1 MNSKNGHLNAADLR
15 PHLMNCGYDKS
26 QLVANVPLAEGRQVS
41 LAAFAHSPHDSRSA
55 CIAIVE
61 SISDPETDVAAC
73 RSLGAPLVF
82 TCGSNELWFWK
93 QRADKPQFVSRIPES
108 TLPRF
113 FDKHRAEFSPESVYR
128 AKTWARFD
136 KYYQLDFV
144 DIGLMPVVEAEAGR
158 RLSEFIE
165 RVVVETKSRLG
176 WKDVSEE
183 QGHWLLK
190 ANFWLLAAK
199 ILKDKHVPGFI
210 TLDFENLD
218 NVFARVAKHYG
229 SDVPV
234 TAGSKRQASALQE
247 SAREI
252 SRFGSLA
259 LVSTEALAYLYERAL
274 ITQETRTELGTH
286 STPAYLVDYIVGKLR
301 PWIETMDIE
310 GRQVFEPA
318 CGHAAFLLA
327 AMRLLLESTAIDS
340 YSPSERHNYLRN
352 RLHGSDTD
360 SFALEIARLSLTLA
374 DVPNPNGWDLQEA
387 NMFKGDHLA
396 RRSRG
401 ADIILANPPFE
412 NFSQGEQRITATNS
426 TANRYVNKAAEM
438 LWRIITNMNPGAI
451 FGVVLPQGILHSKN
465 AASLRQFL
473 ATNFEISEIC
483 LFPDKV
489 FTFSDVESAVILGR
503 RLPRGTGNNKPILY
517 RHIRDSDAA
526 KFKLTYQST
535 RDFEIQQL
543 SFSDVN
549 KWSFFVPS
557 LLGEVWEF
565 CREMT
570 KFGDIA
576 EIGKGLEFL
585 STSNPLFPKN
595 AITVSRTQFKD
606 SVQGF
611 ARLRPSLLT
620 HQKPE
625 TLWLNLS
632 PSVMSSPGLG
642 STTGM
647 RQVLLNYVRVSREE
661 WRLKA
666 FLDEKGH
673 PVTTSFLVVRPK
685 DRKIPIEV
693 LWGICNSPFA
703 NAFSYSHST
712 KRHVLAGLMRLMPV
726 PDVRSKNL
734 TPLLN
739 AVKAYLKAVRSQDIL
754 LPTTFQDELKTLHWR
769 VDAEVLRLYELPLH
783 LERQLLNMFSGV
795 KRRGVPFEQYEYFPR
810 EFKDP
815 LTLRG
820 LLAITVDWEQTNER
834 RTQLIFKKVKKNI
847 SAEEKLELDELQR
860 LADCRINLLT
870 PFPIEKLEAVKED
883 LKRRGVWEEN

>member
-1 MNSKNGHLNAADLR
+1 MNGKYGRLNVADLR
-15 PHLMNCGYDKS
+15 PHLMYCGYDKS
-26 QLVANVPLAEGRQVS
+26 QLVANVPLTEGRQVS

-55 CIAIVE
+55 CIAVVE
-61 SISDPETDVAAC
+61 SISDPETDVVAC

-82 TCGSNELWFWK
+82 MCRSNELWFWK
-93 QRADKPQFVSRIPES
+93 QRADKPQFVSRIPEP

-113 FDKHRAEFSPESVYR
+113 FEKHRNEFSPESVYR

-144 DIGLMPVVEAEAGR
+144 DVGLMPVVEAEAGR
-158 RLSEFIE
+158 RLSKFIE

-176 WKDVSEE
+176 WKEVSEE

-234 TAGSKRQASALQE
+234 TPGSKRQASALQE

-274 ITQETRTELGTH
+274 ITRETRTELGTH

-301 PWIETMDIE
+301 PWIEAMDIE
-310 GRQVFEPA
+310 DRQVFEPA

-327 AMRLLLESTAIDS
+327 AMRLLLESTAVDS
-340 YSPSERHNYLRN
+340 YPPSERHNYLRD

-387 NMFKGDHLA
+387 NMFRGDHLA
-396 RRSRG
+396 RRSRE

-412 NFSQGEQRITATNS
+412 NFSQGEQRLSAADSTTNQ
-426 TANRYVNKAAEM
+426 YVNKAAEM
-438 LWRIITNMNPGAI
+438 LWRVITNMNPGAV

-489 FTFSDVESAVILGR
+489 FTFSDAGSAVILGR
-503 RLPRGTGNNKPILY
+503 RLPRESGNNKPILY
-517 RHIRDSDAA
+517 RHIRESDAA
-526 KFKLTYQST
+526 NFKLTYQGT
-535 RDFEIQQL
+535 RDFEIQQ
-543 SFSDVN
+543 SRFSDVN
-549 KWSFFVPS
+549 EWSFFVPS
-557 LLGEVWEF
+557 LEEVWEF
-565 CREMT
+565 CREMPR
-570 KFGDIA
+570 FGDIV
-576 EIGKGLEFL
+576 EMGKGLEFL
-585 STSNPLFPKN
+585 SMSNPLFPKN
-595 AITVSRTQFKD
+595 AITESHTQFND
-606 SVQGF
+606 SVRGF
-611 ARLRPSLLT
+611 ARLRHSLLT
-620 HQKPE
+620 HQKPDIV
-625 TLWLNLS
+625 WLNLS
-632 PSVMSSPGLG
+632 PSVIRSSGLG
-642 STTGM
+642 ATTGM
-647 RQVLLNYVRVSREE
+647 RQVLLNYARVSREE

-666 FLDEKGH
+666 FLDEEGH
-673 PVTTSFLVVRPK
+673 PVTTRFLVIRPK
-685 DRKIPIEV
+685 DKKLPIEV

-703 NAFSYSHST
+703 NAFSYSYST
-712 KRHVLAGLMRLMPV
+712 KRDVLAGLMRLMPV

-734 TPLLN
+734 APLLN
-739 AVKAYLKAVRSQDIL
+739 AVMAYLKAARSEDIL
-754 LPTTFQDELKTLHWR
+754 ISPTFQDELKTLHWR
-769 VDAEVLRLYELPLH
+769 VDAEVLRLYELPPR
-783 LERQLLNMFSGV
+783 LERQLLNLFSGV
-795 KRRGVPFEQYEYFPR
+795 KRRGVPFEQYEYFPK
-810 EFKDP
+810 EFKEP
-815 LTLRG
+815 LTLIE
-820 LLAITVDWEQTNER
+820 LLMITADWEKTNER
-834 RTQLIFKKVKKNI
+834 RAELIFKKVKKGI
-847 SAEEKLELDELQR
+847 SPEESAELNELQR
-860 LADCRINLLT
+860 LADARIRLIAPL
-870 PFPIEKLEAVKED
+870 PIAQMEAAMEG
-883 LKRRGVWEEN
+883 LKGREMWEGN

>member
-1 MNSKNGHLNAADLR
+1 MNGKNGHLNAAALR
-15 PHLMNCGYDKS
+15 PHLTNCGYDRS
-26 QLVANVPLAEGRQVS
+26 QLVANIPLTEGHQVS
-41 LAAFAHSPHDSRSA
+41 LAAFAHFPYDSRSA
-55 CIAIVE
+55 CIAVVE
-61 SISDPETDVAAC
+61 SISDPETDVVAC

-82 TCGSNELWFWK
+82 TCHSNELWFWK
-93 QRADKPQFVSRIPES
+93 QRAEKPQFVSRVPES
-108 TLPRF
+108 ALPSF
-113 FDKHRAEFSPESVYR
+113 FNKHRTEFSPESVYR

-144 DIGLMPVVEAEAGR
+144 DVGLMPVVEAEAGR
-158 RLSEFIE
+158 RLSDLIE

-176 WKDVSEE
+176 WKEVSEE
-183 QGHWLLK
+183 QGRWLLK

-218 NVFARVAKHYG
+218 NVFARVAKHYR
-229 SDVPV
+229 SNAPM
-234 TAGSKRQASALQE
+234 TPGSKRQEAALQE

-252 SRFGSLA
+252 SRFGSLS

-301 PWIETMDIE
+301 PWIEAMDIE

-327 AMRLLLESTAIDS
+327 AMRLLLELTAIDS
-340 YSPSERHNYLRN
+340 YSPSERHNYLRD

-374 DVPNPNGWDLQEA
+374 DVPNPNGWDLKEA
-387 NMFKGDHLA
+387 NMFRGDHLA

-412 NFSQGEQRITATNS
+412 NFSQGEQRSSATNS
-426 TANRYVNKAAEM
+426 TANQYVNKAAEM
-438 LWRIITNMNPGAI
+438 LWRVVTNMKPGAV

-489 FTFSDVESAVILGR
+489 FNFSDAESAVILGR
-503 RLPRGTGNNKPILY
+503 RLPRESGSSKSILY
-517 RHIRDSDAA
+517 RHIRESDAA
-526 KFKLTYQST
+526 KFRLTYQGT
-535 RDFEIQQL
+535 RDFEIQQ
-543 SFSDVN
+543 SRFSNVN
-549 KWSFFVPS
+549 EWNFFVP
-557 LLGEVWEF
+557 LLEEVWEF
-565 CREMT
+565 CREMPR
-570 KFGDIA
+570 FGDIA

-595 AITVSRTQFKD
+595 AITESHTQFKD

-611 ARLRPSLLT
+611 ARLRRSLLT
-620 HQKPE
+620 HQKPDAV
-625 TLWLNLS
+625 WLNLS
-632 PSVMSSPGLG
+632 PSVISSSGLG
-642 STTGM
+642 TTTGM
-647 RQVLLNYVRVSREE
+647 RQVLLNYARVSREE

-666 FLDEKGH
+666 FLDEEGH
-673 PVTTSFLVVRPK
+673 PVTTRFLVVRPK
-685 DRKIPIEV
+685 NKKLPIEV

-703 NAFSYSHST
+703 NAFSYSHSA
-712 KRHVLAGLMRLMPV
+712 KRDVLAGLMRLMPV
-726 PDVRSKNL
+726 PDVSSKNL
-734 TPLLN
+734 APLLN
-739 AVKAYLKAVRSQDIL
+739 AVKAYLKTARSVDIL
-754 LPTTFQDELKTLHWR
+754 LSPTFQDELKTLHWR
-769 VDAEVLRLYELPLH
+769 IDAEVLRLYELPPH
-783 LERQLLNMFSGV
+783 LERQLLDLFSGV

-810 EFKDP
+810 EFKGP
-815 LTLRG
+815 LTLCG

-834 RTQLIFKKVKKNI
+834 RTQLIFKKVEKTI

-860 LADCRINLLT
+860 LADCRINLLA
-870 PFPIEKLEAVKED
+870 PLPIEKLEAVKED